1 MQYCLDCVYVGIVTL
16 VAAWLG
22 KYAGRKEKLKLWYTH
37 TLMEVSESDT
47 ILFFVE
53 VFCWTFTGER
63 QSSTIRVKYLRALL
77 SQDIGF
83 YDTDSTT
90 GEIVVGISSDT
101 VLVQD
106 AIGEKVSISHSFIV
120 SPT

>member
-1 MQYCLDCVYVGIVTL
+1 M

-22 KYAGRKEKLKLWYTH
+22 KLHRVLEETIEDLLHMHYIVSWNL
-37 TLMEVSESDT
+37 TLSFL
-47 ILFFVE
+47 ILE

-63 QSSTIRVKYLRALL
+63 QSSTMRVTYLRALL

-101 VLVQD
+101 LLVQD
-106 AIGEKVSISHSFIV
+106 AIGEKVSIAFQFCCSWTWNYCELLV
-120 SPT
+120 LT

>member
-1 MQYCLDCVYVGIVTL
+1 MCRGWGRKTETL
-16 VAAWLG
+16 V
-22 KYAGRKEKLKLWYTH
+22 YSH
-37 TLMEVSESDT
+37 TNRSSKSDT
-47 ILFFVE
+47 LLLFIE

-63 QSSTIRVKYLRALL
+63 QSSTMRVKYLRALL

-101 VLVQD
+101 LLVQD
-106 AIGEKVSISHSFIV
+106 AIGEKVSIDTISLFPQLEFS
-120 SPT
+120 